1 MFSYSPLLIHRIFL
15 SGYRRVSYLATLVL
29 QWNDRQNYMRWVVPV
44 VVDGILCYQGTPA
57 QADGFSG
64 IWINVEAREVA
75 TSNIQTNTMTLFEQV
90 ARGVEVDIKFVHLS
104 GFHYFAVVTIVAV
117 SGTQNAVRQV
127 QSIALWVILA
137 RRININKLGS
147 EVGVW
152 GR

>member
-1 MFSYSPLLIHRIFL
+1 MVDRIL
-15 SGYRRVSYLATLVL
+15 R
-29 QWNDRQNYMRWVVPV
+29 NDNTSV
-44 VVDGILCYQGTPA
+44 

-75 TSNIQTNTMTLFEQV
+75 ASNIQTNTMTLFEQV
-90 ARGVEVDIKFVHLS
+90 ARGVEADIKFVHLS
-104 GFHYFAVVTIVAV
+104 RFHYFAVVTVVAV